1 MKLIQFAGFL
11 GSGKTSLIMK
21 LGKKL
26 SIERGK
32 KVNIIVNDFGEVGI
46 DGEVIKQYGL
56 DTLEIAGGCV
66 CCTMAAT
73 LVKTLNTLRESFN
86 PDFVILEPSGVAYPS
101 QITESLDRSGT
112 PRGLIFVLVDIS
124 RFEETIR
131 FKGIMLGRRQ
141 VKESDVIIL
150 NKTDLAESK
159 DYIKDSIKFLKEI
172 NPKAEVLT
180 HSNED
185 NATIEPII
193 NRIILEL
200 GEDKNNGT

>member
-11 GSGKTSLIMK
+11 GSGKTTLILK

-26 SIERGK
+26 SVERGK
-32 KVNIIVNDFGEVGI
+32 KVNIIVNDFGEVDI

-66 CCTMAAT
+66 CCTMASS
-73 LVKTLNTLRESFN
+73 LVKTLDKLKENFD
-86 PDFVILEPSGVAYPS
+86 PDFVILEPSGIAYPA

-131 FKGIMLGRRQ
+131 FKGIILGRRQ
-141 VKESDVIIL
+141 VKESDIIIL
-150 NKTDLAESK
+150 NKIDLAESEK
-159 DYIKDSIKFLKEI
+159 VVKQSIDFLKEV
-172 NPKAEVLT
+172 NPTAEILT
-180 HSNED
+180 HSDEND
-185 NATIEPII
+185 ATLEPII
-193 NRIILEL
+193 DRLILEL
-200 GEDKNNGT
+200 GEE

>member
-66 CCTMAAT
+66 CCTMAAS
-73 LVKTLNTLRESFN
+73 LVKTLNTLRDSFN
-86 PDFVILEPSGVAYPS
+86 PDFVILEPSGIAYPA

-124 RFEETIR
+124 RFEEIIR

-141 VKESDVIIL
+141 VKESDIIIL
-150 NKTDLAESK
+150 NKIDLAESE
-159 DYIKDSIKFLKEI
+159 DYIKESINFLKEI
-172 NPKAEVLT
+172 NPKAEILT
-180 HSNED
+180 HSNE
-185 NATIEPII
+185 NSATLEPII
-193 NRIILEL
+193 NRLILEL
-200 GEDKNNGT
+200 GEDKNNEA